1 MPRHVVNIQS
11 QENSTTGTGFV
22 IHTDAAGIYIL
33 TCKHVVDEI
42 GIPFIEE
49 VEAKVL
55 THSNFIDLA
64 VLYIEKHYLQ
74 HLELKILS
82 LQTKNCDKRNVII
95 IGFSKFNRN
104 IDQKESIEAT
114 LYLNSIEFQSNKD
127 SSFYTGRKLTVK
139 EGYNF
144 EHGHSGSPVICKETG
159 NVIAVLS
166 NKENDALGYAIDIV
180 YLKEIWKEMPKEL
193 MEQKEVKEK
202 PIPLKVPKQ
211 EKSIK
216 SIRSKT
222 SSASFIP
229 YSFALLVVLFVASY
243 FFFPETSINERASK
257 IMTNQNAYL
266 KVTYPLSVKKGEGIR
281 IEALLRN
288 NGKIKRRGGI
298 TLSFP
303 EEKII
308 NYSKDFNTFKT
319 LTHFKIGEKIYNN
332 QKNRSKKMSAI
343 HPLIESEEV
352 NWKEE
357 EAHSFSIILH
367 PNLSTKSFKILARGA
382 LTLESVV
389 PKNGTKDQ
397 QAFDAYEI
405 VVKIVN

>member
-1 MPRHVVNIQS
+1 MSRYVVNIES
-11 QENSTTGTGFV
+11 QTNSSTGTGFV
-22 IHTDAAGIYIL
+22 IHMDEQGIYIL

-55 THSNFIDLA
+55 THSKFIDLA

-74 HLELKILS
+74 HLELKTLP
-82 LQTKNCDKRNVII
+82 LQTKSCDNRDVTI
-95 IGFSKFNRN
+95 IGFSKFNRG
-104 IDQKESIEAT
+104 IDQKEFIEAT
-114 LYLNSIEFQSNKD
+114 LYLNTIEFQSNKD
-127 SSFYTGRKLTVK
+127 SSFYTGRKLSVK
-139 EGYNF
+139 EGYDF

-166 NKENDALGYAIDIV
+166 NKENDTLGYAINIV
-180 YLKEIWKEMPKEL
+180 YLKEIWKEMPSEL
-193 MEQKEVKEK
+193 IEQKEVKIPKQNKTLK
-202 PIPLKVPKQ
+202 PI
-211 EKSIK
+211 
-216 SIRSKT
+216 RTKT

-229 YSFALLVVLFVASY
+229 YSFALLVVLFIASY
-243 FFFPETSINERASK
+243 FFFPETPINERASK

-266 KVTYPLSVKKGEGIR
+266 KITYPLAVKKGEGIR

-288 NGKIKRRGGI
+288 NGKIRPRGGI

-303 EEKII
+303 EEQMI
-308 NYSKDFNTFKT
+308 NYTQNANTFEN
-319 LTHFKIGEKIYNN
+319 LTHFKRGESIYNN
-332 QKNRSKKMSAI
+332 QKNRDKKMSALY
-343 HPLIESEEV
+343 PLIESEEV

-357 EAHSFSIILH
+357 EAHSFSITLH
-367 PNLSTKSFKILARGA
+367 PNPSSKTFKILARGA

-389 PKNGTKDQ
+389 PQNGTKDQ

-405 VVKIVN
+405 VVKIVK